1 MVRDMRRYKRIGI
14 IGGMSPESTAEYYQY
29 ITRSYTDRFGDHA
42 YPETLIYS
50 VSFQPYIDWP
60 SQERWDLVAQGLGE
74 AGRRLQAAGADFLI
88 IATNTMHLV
97 VDQVRNAVD
106 IPVLSMLDVV
116 ADTCLAQGNLT
127 VGLLG
132 TRFTMEKS
140 FYQDAL
146 ARRGIAVLVPDA
158 EQRAYV
164 NRVIYDELVA
174 GDIRPESRV
183 SFLSIIRS
191 LADRGAGAVI
201 LGCTEIPLL
210 VRQEDVDLPL
220 LDTTVL
226 HAQAALDFALQGIG
240 EKSK

>member
-1 MVRDMRRYKRIGI
+1 MTAMTTHKRIGI
-14 IGGMSPESTAEYYQY
+14 IGGMSPESTIEYYQH
-29 ITRSYTDRFGDHA
+29 ITHSYTERFGDHA
-42 YPETLIYS
+42 YPEVLVYS

-60 SQERWDLVAQGLGE
+60 AQERWDRVAQGLSE
-74 AGRRLQAAGADFLI
+74 AGRCLQAAGADFVV

-97 VDQVRNAVD
+97 VDQVRDSID

-116 ADTCLAQGNLT
+116 ADTSLAQGVST

-140 FYQDAL
+140 FYHDAL

-164 NRVIYDELVA
+164 NHVIYDELVA
-174 GDIRPESRV
+174 GDIRSESQAGY
-183 SFLSIIRS
+183 LAIIRS
-191 LADRGAGAVI
+191 LADRGAEAVI

-226 HAQAALDFALQGIG
+226 HAQAALDFALQGAG
-240 EKSK
+240 ERPK

>member
-1 MVRDMRRYKRIGI
+1 MKTYKRIGI
-14 IGGMSPESTAEYYQY
+14 IGGMSPESTIEYYQY
-29 ITRSYTDRFGDHA
+29 ITHSYKKRFGDHA
-42 YPETLIYS
+42 YPEVLVYS

-60 SQERWDLVAQGLGE
+60 AQERWDRVAQGLSE
-74 AGRRLQAAGADFLI
+74 AGRSLQAAGADFLI

-97 VDQVRNAVD
+97 VDQVRDAVD

-116 ADTCLAQGNLT
+116 ADTCLARGIAT

-146 ARRGIAVLVPDA
+146 ARQGIAVLVPDA
-158 EQRAYV
+158 DQRAYV

-174 GDIRPESRV
+174 GDIRVESRAGY
-183 SFLSIIRS
+183 LSIIRA
-191 LADRGAGAVI
+191 LADWGAEAVI

-210 VRQEDVDLPL
+210 VRQQDVDLPL

-226 HAQAALDFALQGIG
+226 HAQAALEFALQGAG
-240 EKSK
+240 EKPE